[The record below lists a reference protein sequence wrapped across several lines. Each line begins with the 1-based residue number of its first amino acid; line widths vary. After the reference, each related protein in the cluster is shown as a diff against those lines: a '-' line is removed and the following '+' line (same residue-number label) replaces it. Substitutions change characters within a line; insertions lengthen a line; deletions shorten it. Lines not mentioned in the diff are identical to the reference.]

1 MNKLSDFVS
10 RAWLAG
16 YNRGTNWMTRTE
28 LEKKKMLKAYLEEV
42 PDKYYTVMTYNVL
55 DVLATYM
62 ENTRQTNESR
72 KHSYENCFRA
82 GSRYERWCENE
93 DTQEDDDRAPDFD
106 QWWEYHKPVFHL
118 DLGYIGYIEGCYKL
132 GIPPHAY
139 EDWLGAT
146 QSVPD
151 VYTKLDEETR
161 AYKEKSTLHKV

>member
-62 ENTRQTNESR
+62 ENTRQTNDEMKQR
-72 KHSYENCFRA
+72 FEKAFRA
-82 GSRYERWCENE
+82 GQQYVTDAMSNTYSV
-93 DTQEDDDRAPDFD
+93 DFD
-106 QWWEYHKPVFHL
+106 EWYASNKPVFHL
-118 DLGYIGYIEGCYKL
+118 DLGYLGYIEGCYKL

-151 VYTKLDEETR
+151 VYTKLDEEWR
-161 AYKEKSTLHKV
+161 Y